1 MTASQATQ
9 KNFQRIDVDALERL
23 LKVDA
28 EAQECTPLASVLGYI
43 KCALNKFFSH

>member
-28 EAQECTPLASVLGYI
+28 EVVQASSRMSLLGYI
-43 KCALNKFFSH
+43 KDAFNKFFSH